1 MYEKDK
7 ANPNSAVLVVGAG
20 IAGMQA
26 ALEVAESG
34 HQVYLV
40 EKLPSIGGHMLQ
52 LDKTFPT
59 MDCASCIG
67 TPKMSQVGSHKSIKL
82 MTCSEVVEVKGQA
95 GNFNVKIKKNSAF
108 VDISNCTGC
117 SECEKVCP
125 ITVPNEW
132 QLGLTD
138 RKAVYRP
145 FPQAVPNVFTIDKR
159 GLPPCRATC
168 PAGVNAMGYVALIGQ
183 EKYKEALDV
192 LRRTMPFAGVC
203 GRVCTHPCEGECER
217 GKVDEPIAIRYL
229 KRFMADQVIK
239 EGGDKPEPVELDK
252 EDKVAVVGSGPAG
265 IACAYD
271 LIQMGYPVTVFE
283 AAPEPGGLLRYGIPE
298 YRLPNEIVDAE
309 IGYVQ
314 ALGVEVKC
322 NTPVTSLDELF
333 NQDYK
338 AIFIAAGAWK
348 SQQMDIPGEDAN
360 GVLPA
365 LEFLRQVLSG
375 EEVKLG
381 NKIAVIGGGNAAI
394 DAARVSKRLG
404 AEEVTIVYRRSR
416 AEMPAADEEI
426 EAAEDEGIDIKILAT
441 PVKVLTDNDKVKGI
455 QNIRMELG
463 APDDSGR
470 RRPVPIEGSE
480 YDMEVDNVIM
490 AVGQSVDKDMVP
502 GKVELTRRGTI
513 AVDQVTLATNIDGV
527 FAGGDVA
534 SGPADVISAVA
545 AGKEAAISIDR
556 YLRGID
562 LKEGRPEP
570 RERVRDIDKKG
581 VQKKPRQKMP
591 TLEPVERKG
600 FEEVELGFTEE
611 MAIEEA
617 NRCLNCS
624 VCCECLQCVA
634 VCERQVIDH
643 GMKDEYIDVEVG
655 AIIIAT
661 GYDTFDPTPM
671 TQYGYQKYDNVI
683 TSFEFE
689 RMVSSTGPT
698 AGHIQLKD
706 GSEPEAVAII
716 HCVGSR
722 DQNYHEYCSRVC
734 CMYGLKH
741 AHQIREKTGADV
753 YQMYIDMRC
762 FGKMYEEFYKR
773 VSDEGVNFIR
783 GKVAQVT
790 NIAQTDEEKDKLIV
804 VCEDTLLGMMIRVP
818 VDMVIL
824 SVALEPRPDSEEVA
838 SVFSLEQSG
847 DAFFQ
852 ERHYKLGPMDTQT
865 DGIFMAGCCQGPKD
879 IPDTVAQAI
888 GAAAKARKQ
897 KRGTIQEDY
906 EEKNRSLYMSL
917 RFQHCWICRCRKAN

>member
-7 ANPNSAVLVVGAG
+7 AKPNSAVLVVGGG

-40 EKLPSIGGHMLQ
+40 EKLPSVGGHMLQ

-67 TPKMSQVGSHKSIKL
+67 TPKMSQVGLHKSIEL
-82 MTCSEVVEVKGQA
+82 MICSEVVEVKGQA
-95 GNFNVKIKKNSAF
+95 GNFNVKIKKNSTF

-117 SECEKVCP
+117 GECDKVCP

-132 QLGLTD
+132 QLGLTE

-168 PAGVNAMGYVALIGQ
+168 PAGVNAMGYIALIRQG
-183 EKYKEALDV
+183 KYKEALDV

-203 GRVCTHPCEGECER
+203 GRVCMHPCEGECER

-239 EGGDKPEPVELDK
+239 EGEDKTEPVTLDK
-252 EDKVAVVGSGPAG
+252 EDRVAVIGSGPAG

-333 NQDYK
+333 KQGYK
-338 AIFIAAGAWK
+338 AIFTAAGAWK
-348 SQQMDIPGEDAN
+348 SQQMDIPGEDAD

-375 EEVKLG
+375 EKVKIG
-381 NKIAVIGGGNAAI
+381 KKIAVSGGGNAAV

-426 EAAEDEGIDIKILAT
+426 EAAEEEGIDIKILST
-441 PVKVLTDNDKVKGI
+441 PVKVLTDNGKVKGI

-470 RRPVPIEGSE
+470 RRPIPIEGSE
-480 YDMEVDNVIM
+480 YEMEVDNVIM

-502 GKVELTRRGTI
+502 GKLELTRRGTI

-570 RERVRDIDKKG
+570 RERVKEVDKKG

-591 TLEPVERKG
+591 TLELVERKG

-741 AHQIREKTGADV
+741 AHQIKEKTGADV

-773 VSDEGVNFIR
+773 VSDEGVNFVR

-804 VCEDTLLGMMIRVP
+804 VCEDTLLGTMIRVP

-824 SVALEPRPDSEEVA
+824 SIALEPRPDSEEVA
-838 SVFSLEQSG
+838 SVFSLQQSG
-847 DAFFQ
+847 DGFFQ

-888 GAAAKARKQ
+888 GAAAKALALVT
-897 KRGTIQEDY
+897 RGEVGTLA
-906 EEKNRSLYMSL
+906 EEELVAAGAK
-917 RFQHCWICRCRKAN
+917 